1 MTEIR
6 AQISTSPVFEWN
18 YKSDARVKVN
28 QGGTSSGKT
37 YAILQVIFMRLI
49 KERKIATVIGQDLP
63 NLKKG
68 AIRDLIDRILVN
80 NSWMN
85 NFVTRFNLSSSTL
98 FF

>member
-1 MTEIR
+1 
-6 AQISTSPVFEWN
+6 
-18 YKSDARVKVN
+18 
-28 QGGTSSGKT
+28 
-37 YAILQVIFMRLI
+37 MRLI

-98 FF
+98 FFKNGSKLEFTSFKDFQDAKSGKRNIAFLMREMVLDGKFMNRWQ